1 MMKGISEEELIK
13 WANTLIEPSFL
24 DKDIIVEQIHS
35 SQMYIKERYEDAC
48 YIGFNIFND
57 VRKYPHNVT
66 VPVSIVTYKENGT
79 PIEFLLFLSDGLV
92 DEIEI
97 VSYDA
102 MELEPLDFDF
112 SNREYLIS
120 EAVRV

>member
-24 DKDIIVEQIHS
+24 DKDIIVEQIHA

-48 YIGFNIFND
+48 YVGFNIIRD

-66 VPVSIVTYKENGT
+66 VPVSMVIYKENGV
-79 PIEFLLFLSDGLV
+79 PIEFLLFLSNGFV

-102 MELEPLDFDF
+102 MKLDPLDFDF
-112 SNREYLIS
+112 SNREYTTRI
-120 EAVRV
+120 

>member
-66 VPVSIVTYKENGT
+66 VPVSMVTYKENGT